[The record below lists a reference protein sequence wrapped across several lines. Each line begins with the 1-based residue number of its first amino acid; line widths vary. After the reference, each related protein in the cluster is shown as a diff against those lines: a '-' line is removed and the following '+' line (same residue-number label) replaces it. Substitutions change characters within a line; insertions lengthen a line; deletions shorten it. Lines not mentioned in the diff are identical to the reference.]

1 MLEVEHR
8 HTLLLRHLR
17 RLARRLHQQQ
27 GGTGVSQDMRYAAG
41 GEGDIQGQVSAA
53 SLCMYMSV
61 CVCVCYSPRSSAG
74 HPASQCVFVCVCVA
88 KSIDKNYVRISLFL
102 SCDCTHSTTNTT
114 ITTQAPPDTP
124 HPSSNIP
131 FLPTTQAA
139 HTTRSTWPHYTNR
152 LAASLRPTRDS

>member
-61 CVCVCYSPRSSAG
+61 CVCVCYSPRSPTG
-74 HPASQCVFVCVCVA
+74 HPASL
-88 KSIDKNYVRISLFL
+88 SLRMEL
-102 SCDCTHSTTNTT
+102 RAHVDRSLGRAETT
-114 ITTQAPPDTP
+114 
-124 HPSSNIP
+124 S
-131 FLPTTQAA
+131 
-139 HTTRSTWPHYTNR
+139 HTTH
-152 LAASLRPTRDS
+152 RDSEATTPRVTSRTYLLLGEQGLDTH